1 MTGETVFV
9 FGLLLVTILLFASDR
24 VRLDVVSLLV
34 ILALMLSGSLSVQ
47 EAVAGFSDPVVLMIA
62 GLFVVGEGLVR
73 TGVAYAIGDWL
84 MRVAG
89 TSEIRMIVF
98 LMLAVAGLGAFI
110 SSTGVVAIFIPVVL
124 SVAAKTGASPGRLMM
139 PLAFAA
145 LISGMLTLIATPP
158 NLIVNAD
165 LRQAGLAPL
174 GFFSFTPVGLVVLAV
189 GIGYLLLVG
198 RRLLPADRLERALP
212 QNRHTLDEFADA
224 YGLAGRGYRLRLKAG
239 SPLVGQTVAKTQL
252 RTRHGVTVVGIR
264 RQERFAA
271 SLLPALADTELR
283 PGDELFV
290 LSSETEIVA
299 FVKAA
304 GVERLEFAA
313 THRQTA
319 RQELGLA
326 EVMLPPQS
334 DLIGRNLAGAAF
346 RSRHGLIVLGIKRKG
361 KPLQDDL
368 SRETLAFGDCL
379 LVAGGWKQIGLLQTD
394 PRDFLVLSLPVELDE
409 VAPARRQA
417 PLALLSLLVMIVL
430 MTFNL
435 VPNVAAVLLAA
446 LAMGLFRCV
455 DGESAYRAINWQSL
469 VLIAGMLPFALA
481 LQKSGGVALIVD
493 GLIAGLGQAGPL
505 AMLASIFA
513 LTAIISLFVSNTA
526 TAVLMA
532 PIAIGTAQALGLS
545 PHPFAVTVAIAA
557 SAAFVTPV
565 SSPVN
570 TLVLVPGNYRFNDFV
585 KVGLPMLLLVMLV
598 TLVFVPRLFPLGL
611 TPSN

>member
-198 RRLLPADRLERALP
+198 RRLLPGGRLERALP
-212 QNRHTLDEFADA
+212 QNRHTLVEFADA

-313 THRQTA
+313 THRQIA

-513 LTAIISLFVSNTA
+513 LTAIIGLFVSNTA

-532 PIAIGTAQALGLS
+532 PIAIATAQALGLS

-598 TLVFVPRLFPLGL
+598 TLVFVPLLFPLGL

>member
-1 MTGETVFV
+1 
-9 FGLLLVTILLFASDR
+9 L
-24 VRLDVVSLLV
+24 
-34 ILALMLSGSLSVQ
+34 
-47 EAVAGFSDPVVLMIA
+47 
-62 GLFVVGEGLVR
+62 
-73 TGVAYAIGDWL
+73 
-84 MRVAG
+84 
-89 TSEIRMIVF
+89 
-98 LMLAVAGLGAFI
+98 
-110 SSTGVVAIFIPVVL
+110 
-124 SVAAKTGASPGRLMM
+124 
-139 PLAFAA
+139 PLHCCRRWP
-145 LISGMLTLIATPP
+145 TP
-158 NLIVNAD
+158 
-165 LRQAGLAPL
+165 
-174 GFFSFTPVGLVVLAV
+174 S
-189 GIGYLLLVG
+189 
-198 RRLLPADRLERALP
+198 
-212 QNRHTLDEFADA
+212 
-224 YGLAGRGYRLRLKAG
+224 
-239 SPLVGQTVAKTQL
+239 
-252 RTRHGVTVVGIR
+252 
-264 RQERFAA
+264 
-271 SLLPALADTELR
+271 LR

-598 TLVFVPRLFPLGL
+598 TLVFVPLLFPLGL